1 MSDES
6 RSFWNLVG
14 NGQQPDSNGFIK
26 IDTTR
31 LTSSSSLFT
40 QNLHPNSSS
49 YHASPFSRY
58 LHQDSADFGIV
69 GGLVQNLQGRL
80 NTWVQTSPT
89 VLGFSQ
95 ELLRSGN
102 IADEYRLQALE
113 AGEHILEEVQKDAV
127 QIFEKTS
134 AIVSKKAQEF
144 VVAHPELAL
153 QVDELKHQVTEA
165 ADQVTGDLSKTLK
178 SVGLK
183 TLSMVYD
190 GLKIAYD
197 RSDQMTTEFPGRW
210 KLFAEEMAE
219 RTLQVQEAVKDVVD
233 KTAVSLRDQSLSA
246 QVSPGGGII
255 TPTDYSATPSTL
267 TIGCFCRLSRAH
279 CHVQLSHRILA
290 V

>member
-1 MSDES
+1 MFNES
-6 RSFWNLVG
+6 
-14 NGQQPDSNGFIK
+14 
-26 IDTTR
+26 
-31 LTSSSSLFT
+31 
-40 QNLHPNSSS
+40 LHPNSSS
-49 YHASPFSRY
+49 YHASPFSQY
-58 LHQDSADFGIV
+58 LHQDPTDFGSV
-69 GGLVQNLQGRL
+69 GGLVQDLQGRL

-134 AIVSKKAQEF
+134 AIVSSKAQEF
-144 VVAHPELAL
+144 VVAHPELAG

-165 ADQVTGDLSKTLK
+165 ADQVTEEMSKTLK

-190 GLKIAYD
+190 GLRIAYD
-197 RSDQMTTEFPGRW
+197 QSDQMTTEFPGRW
-210 KLFAEEMAE
+210 KLFAREMAE
-219 RTLQVQEAVKDVVD
+219 RTLQVREAVQDAASK
-233 KTAVSLRDQSLSA
+233 AAMSLRDQFTST

-255 TPTDYSATPSTL
+255 APTPYGASSTAAIVAQSSQL
-267 TIGCFCRLSRAH
+267 HEGVFEGNVIRGRGDRSIGCWTKFSSNGA
-279 CHVQLSHRILA
+279 A
-290 V
+290 VWV

>member
-26 IDTTR
+26 IDTTK
-31 LTSSSSLFT
+31 LTSSSSLF
-40 QNLHPNSSS
+40 NESLHPNSSS
-49 YHASPFSRY
+49 YHASPFSQY
-58 LHQDSADFGIV
+58 LHQDPTDFGSV
-69 GGLVQNLQGRL
+69 GGLVQDLQGRL

-134 AIVSKKAQEF
+134 AIVSSKAREF
-144 VVAHPELAL
+144 VVAHPELAG

-165 ADQVTGDLSKTLK
+165 ADQVTEEMSKTLK

-190 GLKIAYD
+190 GLRIAYD

-210 KLFAEEMAE
+210 KLFAGEMAE
-219 RTLQVQEAVKDVVD
+219 RTL
-233 KTAVSLRDQSLSA
+233 
-246 QVSPGGGII
+246 
-255 TPTDYSATPSTL
+255 
-267 TIGCFCRLSRAH
+267 
-279 CHVQLSHRILA
+279 
-290 V
+290 